1 MIVACPNCAARF
13 RVSDEALGV
22 HGRHVRCGNCG
33 HGWVQKPR
41 QAILEINHR
50 FPRTEKRWK
59 KDEPAPA
66 APMARGPSRGLVDMA
81 MEEMA
86 PSFPPPP
93 SRPAPPPPPPPP
105 PPPRMVEPEPE
116 PEPPQAA
123 TDNALEMQAET
134 VVETVAP
141 AEDKSKKPA
150 KPAKPAREGKRSIA
164 AAIGWL
170 LLLLTVAGLGVAV
183 FAQGEIMARFPETRA
198 IYQAFRFP
206 VPPPGE
212 GLEVVVATTTRGSSA
227 GTPTMEVRGK
237 VRNVADSARAVPAL
251 RAALIDER
259 GTAQAQED
267 VKLDVARLD
276 PGEETEFAVVFA
288 NPPPSAQ
295 SLTIVFVN
303 RH

>member
-13 RVSDEALGV
+13 RVSDDALGM

-50 FPRTEKRWK
+50 FPRTERRWK
-59 KDEPAPA
+59 KDEPTPTASAPA
-66 APMARGPSRGLVDMA
+66 ARAQPRGLVDMA

-86 PSFPPPP
+86 PSFASPPP
-93 SRPAPPPPPPPP
+93 RPAPPPPP
-105 PPPRMVEPEPE
+105 RMAEPQPE
-116 PEPPQAA
+116 PEPPPMEMGK
-123 TDNALEMQAET
+123 ALDMQAET
-134 VVETVAP
+134 VAETVAP
-141 AEDKSKKPA
+141 AEDKPKKPA
-150 KPAKPAREGKRSIA
+150 KPAKPPGAGKRSIA

-212 GLEVVVATTTRGSSA
+212 GLEVVVAAPTRGSSA

-237 VRNVADSARAVPAL
+237 VRNATDATRALPVL
-251 RAALIDER
+251 RAALVDER
-259 GTAQAQED
+259 GTALAQQD
-267 VKLDVARLD
+267 LQLDVARLE
-276 PGEETEFAVVFA
+276 PGEEAEFAVVFP
-288 NPPPSAQ
+288 NPPPAAQ
-295 SLTIVFVN
+295 SLTIVFLN
-303 RH
+303 RF